1 MGINYQD
8 DLDLMEM
15 LGYTDELTCPS
26 EPEGEGMI
34 TVLPEM
40 IPRDHLPE
48 PRLSDK
54 ILCHMT
60 GLVRGAKQ
68 KLKSRIGKWVRIRI
82 SELID
87 VLWKTHQVNV
97 GTRHILSIVACD
109 SKERFNITGHPNDP
123 RREYIETDVW
133 PSWICASHGHNS
145 KIQDQLKDADIATCW
160 YTNDDRA
167 EIGDTATCQGRPF
180 LAKGEYPPRL
190 YHRTTNDS
198 AFAILESGFQ
208 AGYGKSGKFHNY
220 FAKATLAELDNKT
233 GSRANLPIE
242 LVLCTEEVN
251 NVAYLFETTSEG
263 VLTRDCVP
271 GSCVLYIRDTLKSTI
286 LWSRQDPNDQEAEVI
301 ENVPEVPLIDPK
313 PEEPDVFPDAVE
325 GDPAR
330 VSGGPVIITKEDLV
344 QDILMPEPSAPLA
357 LQDATASDF
366 LPEEAPVL
374 DQGGIATPPESRKR
388 EADEVSVTV
397 EVEEEADFDAD
408 DEIPEEAAPLH
419 YASAPPQPK
428 AVPLALPPAPAT
440 GGRHRACPHCGSM
453 HVWDAVRT
461 LSGRPARSNASA

>member
-1 MGINYQD
+1 M
-8 DLDLMEM
+8 
-15 LGYTDELTCPS
+15 
-26 EPEGEGMI
+26 
-34 TVLPEM
+34 
-40 IPRDHLPE
+40 
-48 PRLSDK
+48 
-54 ILCHMT
+54 
-60 GLVRGAKQ
+60 
-68 KLKSRIGKWVRIRI
+68 
-82 SELID
+82 
-87 VLWKTHQVNV
+87 
-97 GTRHILSIVACD
+97 
-109 SKERFNITGHPNDP
+109 
-123 RREYIETDVW
+123 
-133 PSWICASHGHNS
+133 
-145 KIQDQLKDADIATCW
+145 
-160 YTNDDRA
+160 
-167 EIGDTATCQGRPF
+167 
-180 LAKGEYPPRL
+180 
-190 YHRTTNDS
+190 
-198 AFAILESGFQ
+198 
-208 AGYGKSGKFHNY
+208 
-220 FAKATLAELDNKT
+220 
-233 GSRANLPIE
+233 
-242 LVLCTEEVN
+242 CTEEVN

-330 VSGGPVIITKEDLV
+330 LSGGPVIITKEDLV

-374 DQGGIATPPESRKR
+374 DQRGIATPPESRKR

-428 AVPLALPPAPAT
+428 AVPLALPPAPRYGWPSSSVPALWVNACLGCGAHIVRPPSQKQRKRIKT
-440 GGRHRACPHCGSM
+440 ARWFAGGSIEGIRQA
-453 HVWDAVRT
+453 HVTSSPPRK
-461 LSGRPARSNASA
+461 